1 MTMQEAGKWHMTGGE
16 RGGEGR
22 KGEKMR
28 KGSERMK
35 GCNGFMQSRKRMSGV
50 FWPSSGCI
58 FWGENKCK
66 RTEWE
71 VAEEEPIYLN
81 PVWVSSR
88 PWTS

>member
-1 MTMQEAGKWHMTGGE
+1 MELKAVIVSCSHTNTL
-16 RGGEGR
+16 R
-22 KGEKMR
+22 
-28 KGSERMK
+28 
-35 GCNGFMQSRKRMSGV
+35 V
-50 FWPSSGCI
+50 FSDLLMDA
-58 FWGENKCK
+58 FLGENKCE